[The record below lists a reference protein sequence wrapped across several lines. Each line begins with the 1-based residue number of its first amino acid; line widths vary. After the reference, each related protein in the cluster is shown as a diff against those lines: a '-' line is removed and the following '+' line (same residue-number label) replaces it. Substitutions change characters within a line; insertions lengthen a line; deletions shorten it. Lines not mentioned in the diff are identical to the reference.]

1 MKERTKTAEIKM
13 IGTRNMATRYER
25 NNEKHIETLEDWKG
39 QEAFLNKRIQRNC
52 KSSSS
57 LMRS

>member
-13 IGTRNMATRYER
+13 IGTRNVATRYER

-39 QEAFLNKRIQRNC
+39 
-52 KSSSS
+52 
-57 LMRS
+57 